1 MKRVAKGMRD
11 KPREREG
18 GGVGGGQKD
27 RFDEEYKKGADNIEE
42 RKRHKTRSE
51 RGGEAVRRKIKP

>member
-27 RFDEEYKKGADNIEE
+27 RFDEEYKKGSDNIEE

>member
-1 MKRVAKGMRD
+1 MVW
-11 KPREREG
+11 
-18 GGVGGGQKD
+18 GGGQKD

-51 RGGEAVRRKIKP
+51 RGVEAVRRKIKP

>member
-1 MKRVAKGMRD
+1 MVWGED
-11 KPREREG
+11 KKTDLTKNIR
-18 GGVGGGQKD
+18 
-27 RFDEEYKKGADNIEE
+27 KGADNIEE